1 MVASKPDNVGW
12 GCAFGGGGG
21 GGGKDPN
28 RIDKKYFVAA
38 CLSCSRSSAVWRLRK
53 KKDENVENLPNTYS
67 TYERTNTC
75 TIDFSHHCK
84 YYVYNAISLGCLASG
99 GSINCLLDMIND
111 PTETDK
117 RATLII
123 LAGEVRSEEASTV
136 QFS

>member
-28 RIDKKYFVAA
+28 CIDKKYFVAA
-38 CLSCSRSSAVWRLRK
+38 CLSCSRSSAVWRLQK
-53 KKDENVENLPNTYS
+53 KKMKTLRICQIVSHVRLILAITVNITS
-67 TYERTNTC
+67 TL
-75 TIDFSHHCK
+75 
-84 YYVYNAISLGCLASG
+84 YNAISLGCLASG

>member
-1 MVASKPDNVGW
+1 MRSEEVGEGVARILIALIRSTSLRL
-12 GCAFGGGGG
+12 AFLVPALQLFG
-21 GGGKDPN
+21 
-28 RIDKKYFVAA
+28 V
-38 CLSCSRSSAVWRLRK
+38 CK
-53 KKDENVENLPNTYS
+53 KKDENVENLPNS
-67 TYERTNTC
+67 FTC